1 MKRKFITVLAV
12 LILLPAFLFAVPVV
26 VTWEWLLE
34 DPLVTTFRYQVDG
47 EEEDNWTVV
56 DSSVTSYTERGLDG
70 TVDHSLYLQQ
80 SYDGVHFSGSAI
92 SVAEAMFPPEEEV
105 PVVASEP
112 VPAAEEMVA
121 EEPVPVEEEMVA
133 EEPAPVAEEL
143 VAEEPAEEVVP
154 VEEEMVAEEPVPVA
168 EEIVA
173 EEPAEEVVP
182 IAEEVVAEETAEEV
196 VPVAEEVVAEET
208 AEEVVPV
215 AEEVVAEETA
225 EEVVPVTE
233 EVVAEEPA
241 EEAVPAAEEM
251 VAEEPVEEK
260 KEVESRSRTTL
271 TLGGTFNFQNPALN
285 NYHRFNLQ
293 AELGV
298 QLENLVTFN
307 DSLGMGVDLGL
318 AYSPY
323 LLNGWRAVVDDVIAF
338 DIGAAFGNFDQAGT
352 ISVAPML
359 NISMGKTDF
368 DIGLGGFLTWGPN
381 LATTSGDAFLYGAFA
396 KAALEYHFNKT
407 FSMGASAK
415 YGLILSEGTS
425 SMPQFA
431 EGTVYMGFSF

>member
-70 TVDHSLYLQQ
+70 TVDHALYLQQ
-80 SYDGVHFSGSAI
+80 SYDGVHFSGSAV

-112 VPAAEEMVA
+112 VPAV
-121 EEPVPVEEEMVA
+121 EEMVA
-133 EEPAPVAEEL
+133 EEPAPVAEEA
-143 VAEEPAEEVVP
+143 VTEEP
-154 VEEEMVAEEPVPVA
+154 
-168 EEIVA
+168 
-173 EEPAEEVVP
+173 
-182 IAEEVVAEETAEEV
+182 AEEV
-196 VPVAEEVVAEET
+196 VPVAEEVVAEEP

-215 AEEVVAEETA
+215 AEEVVAEEPA
-225 EEVVPVTE
+225 EEVVPVAE

-241 EEAVPAAEEM
+241 EEVVPVAEEVVAEEPVPVTEEVVAEKPAEEAVP

-271 TLGGTFNFQNPALN
+271 TMGGTFNFQNPALN

-293 AELGV
+293 AELG
-298 QLENLVTFN
+298 LHMENLVTFN
-307 DSLGMGVDLGL
+307 DSLGLGVDLGL

-323 LLNGWRAVVDDVIAF
+323 LINGWRDVFNDVIAF
-338 DIGAAFGNFDQAGT
+338 DIGPAFANFDQAGT

-368 DIGLGGFLTWGPN
+368 DIGLGGFLTWGPD
-381 LATTSGDAFLYGAFA
+381 LATDSGDAFLYGAFA

>member
-47 EEEDNWTVV
+47 EEENNWTVV

-70 TVDHSLYLQQ
+70 TIDHALYLQQ

-92 SVAEAMFPPEEEV
+92 SVAEAMFPPEEDV
-105 PVVASEP
+105 PMVASEP
-112 VPAAEEMVA
+112 VPA
-121 EEPVPVEEEMVA
+121 VEEI
-133 EEPAPVAEEL
+133 
-143 VAEEPAEEVVP
+143 
-154 VEEEMVAEEPVPVA
+154 VAEEPVPVA

-182 IAEEVVAEETAEEV
+182 VAEEIVAEEPAEEV
-196 VPVAEEVVAEET
+196 VPVAEEVVAEEP

-215 AEEVVAEETA
+215 AEEVVAEEPAEEMVPVAVEAATEEPA
-225 EEVVPVTE
+225 EEVVPV
-233 EVVAEEPA
+233 AEAPPQA
-241 EEAVPAAEEM
+241 
-251 VAEEPVEEK
+251 VEEK

-271 TLGGTFNFQNPALN
+271 TLGGTINFQNPALN

-298 QLENLVTFN
+298 HMKNLKTFN
-307 DSLGMGVDLGL
+307 DSLGLGVDLGL

-323 LLNGWRAVVDDVIAF
+323 LLNGWRAVFDDVVAF
-338 DIGAAFGNFDQAGT
+338 DIGAAFANFDQAGT
-352 ISVAPML
+352 FSVAPML

-368 DIGLGGFLTWGPN
+368 DIGLGGFLTWGPS
-381 LATTSGDAFLYGAFA
+381 LATDSGDAFLYGAFA

-415 YGLILSEGTS
+415 YGLIVSEGTS
-425 SMPQFA
+425 NMPQFA

>member
-70 TVDHSLYLQQ
+70 TVDHTLYLQQ
-80 SYDGVHFSGSAI
+80 SYDGVHFSESAI

-112 VPAAEEMVA
+112 VPAV
-121 EEPVPVEEEMVA
+121 
-133 EEPAPVAEEL
+133 
-143 VAEEPAEEVVP
+143 
-154 VEEEMVAEEPVPVA
+154 EEMVAEEPVPVA
-168 EEIVA
+168 EEVVA
-173 EEPAEEVVP
+173 EEPAPV
-182 IAEEVVAEETAEEV
+182 AEEVVAEEPTEEVVPLAEEVVAEEPAEEV
-196 VPVAEEVVAEET
+196 VPVAEEVVAEEP
-208 AEEVVPV
+208 AKEVVPV
-215 AEEVVAEETA
+215 AEEVVAEEP
-225 EEVVPVTE
+225 VPVTE

-241 EEAVPAAEEM
+241 EEAVH

-271 TLGGTFNFQNPALN
+271 TMGGTFNFQNPDLN
-285 NYHRFNLQ
+285 NYHRYNLQ

-298 QLENLVTFN
+298 HMENLVTFN
-307 DSLGMGVDLGL
+307 DSLGLGIDLGL

-323 LLNGWRAVVDDVIAF
+323 LESAYGWRNAATDALAF
-338 DIGAAFGNFDQAGT
+338 DLSTVLSNFDHAIT

-368 DIGLGGFLTWGPN
+368 DIGLGGFLTWGPE
-381 LATTSGDAFLYGAFA
+381 LATDNGDEFLYGAFA

>member
-70 TVDHSLYLQQ
+70 TVDHTLYLQQ
-80 SYDGVHFSGSAI
+80 SYDGVHFSESAI

-112 VPAAEEMVA
+112 VPAV
-121 EEPVPVEEEMVA
+121 
-133 EEPAPVAEEL
+133 
-143 VAEEPAEEVVP
+143 
-154 VEEEMVAEEPVPVA
+154 EEMVAEEPVPVA
-168 EEIVA
+168 EEVVA

-182 IAEEVVAEETAEEV
+182 VDEEVVAEEPAEEV
-196 VPVAEEVVAEET
+196 VPVAEEVVAEE
-208 AEEVVPV
+208 P
-215 AEEVVAEETA
+215 
-225 EEVVPVTE
+225 VPVTE

-241 EEAVPAAEEM
+241 EEAVH

-271 TLGGTFNFQNPALN
+271 TMGGTFNFQNPDLN
-285 NYHRFNLQ
+285 NYHRYNLQ

-298 QLENLVTFN
+298 HMENLVTFN
-307 DSLGMGVDLGL
+307 DSLGLGIDLGL

-323 LLNGWRAVVDDVIAF
+323 LESAYGWRNAATDALAF
-338 DIGAAFGNFDQAGT
+338 DLSTVLSNFDHAIT

-368 DIGLGGFLTWGPN
+368 DIGLGGFLTWGPE
-381 LATTSGDAFLYGAFA
+381 LATDNGDEFLYGAFA

>member
-47 EEEDNWTVV
+47 EEEDNWTIV

-70 TVDHSLYLQQ
+70 TVDHALYLQQ

-121 EEPVPVEEEMVA
+121 EEP
-133 EEPAPVAEEL
+133 APVA
-143 VAEEPAEEVVP
+143 
-154 VEEEMVAEEPVPVA
+154 EEMVAEEPVPVA
-168 EEIVA
+168 EEIIA
-173 EEPAEEVVP
+173 EEP
-182 IAEEVVAEETAEEV
+182 AEEV
-196 VPVAEEVVAEET
+196 VPVAEEVVAEEP

-215 AEEVVAEETA
+215 AEEVVAEEPA
-225 EEVVPVTE
+225 EEVIPVAE

-241 EEAVPAAEEM
+241 EEAVPAAEKM

-271 TLGGTFNFQNPALN
+271 TLGGTFNFQSPALN

-352 ISVAPML
+352 LSVAPML

-368 DIGLGGFLTWGPN
+368 DIGLGGFLTWGPD
-381 LATTSGDAFLYGAFA
+381 LATDSGDSFLYGAFA

>member
-47 EEEDNWTVV
+47 EEENNWTVV

-70 TVDHSLYLQQ
+70 TVDHALYLQQ

-92 SVAEAMFPPEEEV
+92 SIAEAMFPPEEEV

-112 VPAAEEMVA
+112 VPAV
-121 EEPVPVEEEMVA
+121 
-133 EEPAPVAEEL
+133 
-143 VAEEPAEEVVP
+143 
-154 VEEEMVAEEPVPVA
+154 EEMVAEEPVPVA

-182 IAEEVVAEETAEEV
+182 VAEEIVAEEPAEEV
-196 VPVAEEVVAEET
+196 VPVAEEVVAEEP
-208 AEEVVPV
+208 AEEMVPV
-215 AEEVVAEETA
+215 AEEVVAEEPAEEMVPVAVEAATEEPT
-225 EEVVPVTE
+225 EEVVPV
-233 EVVAEEPA
+233 AEAPPQA
-241 EEAVPAAEEM
+241 
-251 VAEEPVEEK
+251 VEEK

-271 TLGGTFNFQNPALN
+271 TMGGTFNFQSPALN
-285 NYHRFNLQ
+285 SYHRFNLQ
-293 AELGV
+293 AELG
-298 QLENLVTFN
+298 LHMENLVTFN

-338 DIGAAFGNFDQAGT
+338 DIGAAFANFDQAGT

-368 DIGLGGFLTWGPN
+368 DIGLGGFLTWGPG
-381 LATTSGDAFLYGAFA
+381 LATDSGDAFLYGAFA

>member
-70 TVDHSLYLQQ
+70 TVDHALYLQQ

-112 VPAAEEMVA
+112 VPAV
-121 EEPVPVEEEMVA
+121 EEMVA
-133 EEPAPVAEEL
+133 EEPAPVAEEV
-143 VAEEPAEEVVP
+143 VAEEP
-154 VEEEMVAEEPVPVA
+154 
-168 EEIVA
+168 
-173 EEPAEEVVP
+173 
-182 IAEEVVAEETAEEV
+182 AEEV
-196 VPVAEEVVAEET
+196 VPVAEEVVAEEP

-215 AEEVVAEETA
+215 AEEVVAEEPA
-225 EEVVPVTE
+225 EEVVPVAEEVVAEEPAEEVVPVAEEVVAEEPVPVTE

-241 EEAVPAAEEM
+241 EEAVP

-271 TLGGTFNFQNPALN
+271 TMGGTFNFQSPALSRSSTDD
-285 NYHRFNLQ
+285 YHRFNLQ
-293 AELGV
+293 AELG
-298 QLENLVTFN
+298 LHMENLVTFN
-307 DSLGMGVDLGL
+307 DSLGLGVDLGL

-323 LLNGWRAVVDDVIAF
+323 LINSWRDVFNDVIAF
-338 DIGAAFGNFDQAGT
+338 DIGPAFANFDQAGT

-368 DIGLGGFLTWGPN
+368 DIGLGGFLTWGPD
-381 LATTSGDAFLYGAFA
+381 LATDSGDQLLYGAFA

>member
-1 MKRKFITVLAV
+1 MIAVAPQRVAERSFIDMKRKFITVLAV

-70 TVDHSLYLQQ
+70 TVDHTLYLQQ
-80 SYDGVHFSGSAI
+80 SYDGVHFSESAI

-112 VPAAEEMVA
+112 VPVAEEMVA
-121 EEPVPVEEEMVA
+121 EEPT
-133 EEPAPVAEEL
+133 
-143 VAEEPAEEVVP
+143 EEVVP
-154 VEEEMVAEEPVPVA
+154 L
-168 EEIVA
+168 
-173 EEPAEEVVP
+173 
-182 IAEEVVAEETAEEV
+182 AEEVVAEEPTEEVVPLAEEVVAEEPAEEV
-196 VPVAEEVVAEET
+196 VPVAEEVVAEEP
-208 AEEVVPV
+208 AKEVVPV
-215 AEEVVAEETA
+215 AEEVVAEEP
-225 EEVVPVTE
+225 VPVTE

-241 EEAVPAAEEM
+241 EEAVH

-271 TLGGTFNFQNPALN
+271 TMGGTFNFQSPDQAK
-285 NYHRFNLQ
+285 YHRYNLQ

-298 QLENLVTFN
+298 HMENLVTFN
-307 DSLGMGVDLGL
+307 DSLGLGIDLGL

-323 LLNGWRAVVDDVIAF
+323 LESAYGWRNVATDTLAF
-338 DIGAAFGNFDQAGT
+338 DLSTVLSNFDHAIT

-368 DIGLGGFLTWGPN
+368 DIGLGGFLTWGPE
-381 LATTSGDAFLYGAFA
+381 LATDSGDEFLYGAFA

>member
-70 TVDHSLYLQQ
+70 TVDHALYLQQ
-80 SYDGVHFSGSAI
+80 SYDGVHFSGSAV

-112 VPAAEEMVA
+112 APAA
-121 EEPVPVEEEMVA
+121 EEMVA
-133 EEPAPVAEEL
+133 EEPAPVAEEV
-143 VAEEPAEEVVP
+143 VAEEP
-154 VEEEMVAEEPVPVA
+154 
-168 EEIVA
+168 
-173 EEPAEEVVP
+173 
-182 IAEEVVAEETAEEV
+182 AEEV
-196 VPVAEEVVAEET
+196 VPVAEEVVAEEP

-215 AEEVVAEETA
+215 AEEVVAEEPA
-225 EEVVPVTE
+225 EEVVPVAEEVVAEEPAEEVVPVAEEVVAEEPAEEVVPVAEEVVAEEPVPVTE
-233 EVVAEEPA
+233 EVVAEKPA

-271 TLGGTFNFQNPALN
+271 TMGGTFNFQNPALN

-293 AELGV
+293 AELG
-298 QLENLVTFN
+298 LHMENLVTFN
-307 DSLGMGVDLGL
+307 DSLGLGVDLGL

-323 LLNGWRAVVDDVIAF
+323 LINGWRDVFNDVIAF
-338 DIGAAFGNFDQAGT
+338 DIGPAFANFDQAGT

-368 DIGLGGFLTWGPN
+368 DIGLGGFLTWGPD
-381 LATTSGDAFLYGAFA
+381 LATDSGDAFLYGAFA

-425 SMPQFA
+425 NMPQFA

>member
-1 MKRKFITVLAV
+1 MIAVAPQRVAERSFIDMKRKFITVLAV

-47 EEEDNWTVV
+47 EEEDNWTIV

-70 TVDHSLYLQQ
+70 TVDHALYLQQ

-121 EEPVPVEEEMVA
+121 EEP
-133 EEPAPVAEEL
+133 APVA
-143 VAEEPAEEVVP
+143 
-154 VEEEMVAEEPVPVA
+154 EEMVAEEPVPVA
-168 EEIVA
+168 EEIIA
-173 EEPAEEVVP
+173 EEP
-182 IAEEVVAEETAEEV
+182 AEEV
-196 VPVAEEVVAEET
+196 VPVAEEVVAEEP

-215 AEEVVAEETA
+215 AEEVVAEEPA
-225 EEVVPVTE
+225 EEVIPVAE

-271 TLGGTFNFQNPALN
+271 TLGGTFNFQSPALN

-352 ISVAPML
+352 LSVAPML

-368 DIGLGGFLTWGPN
+368 DIGLGGFLTWGPD
-381 LATTSGDAFLYGAFA
+381 LATDSGDSFLYGAFA

>member
-1 MKRKFITVLAV
+1 MIAAAPQRVAERSFIDMKRKFITVLAV

-70 TVDHSLYLQQ
+70 TVDHALYLQQ

-112 VPAAEEMVA
+112 VPAV
-121 EEPVPVEEEMVA
+121 EEMVA
-133 EEPAPVAEEL
+133 EEPAPVAEEV
-143 VAEEPAEEVVP
+143 VAEEP
-154 VEEEMVAEEPVPVA
+154 
-168 EEIVA
+168 
-173 EEPAEEVVP
+173 
-182 IAEEVVAEETAEEV
+182 AEEV
-196 VPVAEEVVAEET
+196 VPVAEEVVAEEP

-215 AEEVVAEETA
+215 AEEVVAEEPA
-225 EEVVPVTE
+225 EEVVPVAE

-241 EEAVPAAEEM
+241 EEVVPVAEEVVAEEPVPVTEEVVAEKPAEEAVP

-271 TLGGTFNFQNPALN
+271 TMGGTFNFQNLALN

-293 AELGV
+293 AELG
-298 QLENLVTFN
+298 LYMENLVTFN
-307 DSLGMGVDLGL
+307 DSLGLGVDLGL

-323 LLNGWRAVVDDVIAF
+323 LINGWRDVFNDVIAF
-338 DIGAAFGNFDQAGT
+338 DIGPAFANFDQAGT

-368 DIGLGGFLTWGPN
+368 DIGLGGFLTWGPD
-381 LATTSGDAFLYGAFA
+381 LATDSGDAFLYGAFA

>member
-47 EEEDNWTVV
+47 EEENNWTVV

-70 TVDHSLYLQQ
+70 TVDHALYLQQ

-92 SVAEAMFPPEEEV
+92 SIAEAMFPPEEEV

-112 VPAAEEMVA
+112 VPAV
-121 EEPVPVEEEMVA
+121 
-133 EEPAPVAEEL
+133 
-143 VAEEPAEEVVP
+143 
-154 VEEEMVAEEPVPVA
+154 EEMVAEEPVPVA

-182 IAEEVVAEETAEEV
+182 VAEEIVAEEPAEEV
-196 VPVAEEVVAEET
+196 VPVAEEVVAEEP

-215 AEEVVAEETA
+215 AEEVVAEEPAEEMVPVAVEAATEEPT
-225 EEVVPVTE
+225 EEVVPV
-233 EVVAEEPA
+233 AEAPPQA
-241 EEAVPAAEEM
+241 
-251 VAEEPVEEK
+251 VEEK

-271 TLGGTFNFQNPALN
+271 TMGGTFNFQSEALN
-285 NYHRFNLQ
+285 APVYENFNLQ
-293 AELGV
+293 AELG
-298 QLENLVTFN
+298 LHMENLVTFN
-307 DSLGMGVDLGL
+307 DSLGMGVDLGF

-323 LLNGWRAVVDDVIAF
+323 LKSAYGWRNVAKDTLAF
-338 DIGAAFGNFDQAGT
+338 DLSTVLSNFDHAIT

-368 DIGLGGFLTWGPN
+368 DIGLGGFLTWGPG
-381 LATTSGDAFLYGAFA
+381 LATDSGDAFLYGAFA

>member
-1 MKRKFITVLAV
+1 MKRKFITVFAA

-47 EEEDNWTVV
+47 EKEDNWTVV

-70 TVDHSLYLQQ
+70 TVDHTLYLQQ
-80 SYDGVHFSGSAI
+80 SYDGEHFSGSAA

-112 VPAAEEMVA
+112 APATEEIVA
-121 EEPVPVEEEMVA
+121 EEPAPVAEEVVA

-143 VAEEPAEEVVP
+143 VAEEPAPVAEEL
-154 VEEEMVAEEPVPVA
+154 VAEEPVSA
-168 EEIVA
+168 
-173 EEPAEEVVP
+173 AEEV
-182 IAEEVVAEETAEEV
+182 A
-196 VPVAEEVVAEET
+196 
-208 AEEVVPV
+208 
-215 AEEVVAEETA
+215 
-225 EEVVPVTE
+225 
-233 EVVAEEPA
+233 VVAEEPA
-241 EEAVPAAEEM
+241 AETPLL

-260 KEVESRSRTTL
+260 KKAESRSRTTL
-271 TLGGTFNFQNPALN
+271 TLGGTFNFQDPALN
-285 NYHRFNLQ
+285 IYHKYNLQ

-298 QLENLVTFN
+298 HMENLLTFN
-307 DSLGMGVDLGL
+307 DSLGLGVDLGL

-323 LLNGWRAVVDDVIAF
+323 LYSSYGWTNTAEDVLAF
-338 DIGAAFGNFDQAGT
+338 DFSTALSNFDQAGT
-352 ISVAPML
+352 ISIAPML

-368 DIGLGGFLTWGPN
+368 DIGIGGFLTWGPD

-407 FSMGASAK
+407 FSLGASAK

>member
-1 MKRKFITVLAV
+1 MIAAAPQRVAERSFIDMKRKFITVLAV

-70 TVDHSLYLQQ
+70 TVDHALYLQQ

-112 VPAAEEMVA
+112 VPAV
-121 EEPVPVEEEMVA
+121 EEMVA
-133 EEPAPVAEEL
+133 EEPAPVAEEV
-143 VAEEPAEEVVP
+143 VAEEP
-154 VEEEMVAEEPVPVA
+154 
-168 EEIVA
+168 
-173 EEPAEEVVP
+173 
-182 IAEEVVAEETAEEV
+182 AEEV
-196 VPVAEEVVAEET
+196 VPVAEEVVAEEP

-215 AEEVVAEETA
+215 AEEVVAEEPA
-225 EEVVPVTE
+225 EEVVPVAEEVVAEEPVPVTE
-233 EVVAEEPA
+233 EVVAEKPA
-241 EEAVPAAEEM
+241 EEAVP

-271 TLGGTFNFQNPALN
+271 TMGGTFNFQNPALN

-293 AELGV
+293 AELG
-298 QLENLVTFN
+298 LHMENLVTFN
-307 DSLGMGVDLGL
+307 DSLGLGVDLGL

-323 LLNGWRAVVDDVIAF
+323 LINGWRDVFNDVIAF
-338 DIGAAFGNFDQAGT
+338 DIGPAFANFDQAGT

-368 DIGLGGFLTWGPN
+368 DIGLGGFLTWGPD
-381 LATTSGDAFLYGAFA
+381 LATDSGDAFLYGAFA

>member
-70 TVDHSLYLQQ
+70 TVDHALYLQQ

-112 VPAAEEMVA
+112 VPAV
-121 EEPVPVEEEMVA
+121 EEMVA
-133 EEPAPVAEEL
+133 EEPAPVAEEV
-143 VAEEPAEEVVP
+143 VAEEP
-154 VEEEMVAEEPVPVA
+154 
-168 EEIVA
+168 
-173 EEPAEEVVP
+173 
-182 IAEEVVAEETAEEV
+182 AEEV
-196 VPVAEEVVAEET
+196 VPVAEEVVAEEP

-215 AEEVVAEETA
+215 AEEVVAEEPA
-225 EEVVPVTE
+225 EEVVPVAEEVVAEEPAEEVVPVAEEVVAEEPVPVTE

-241 EEAVPAAEEM
+241 EEAVP

-271 TLGGTFNFQNPALN
+271 TMGGTFNFQSPALSRSSTDD
-285 NYHRFNLQ
+285 YHRFNLQ
-293 AELGV
+293 AELG
-298 QLENLVTFN
+298 LHMENLVTFN
-307 DSLGMGVDLGL
+307 DSLGLGVDLGL

-323 LLNGWRAVVDDVIAF
+323 LINSWRDVFNDVIAF
-338 DIGAAFGNFDQAGT
+338 DIGPAFANFDQAGT

-359 NISMGKTDF
+359 NISMG
-368 DIGLGGFLTWGPN
+368 
-381 LATTSGDAFLYGAFA
+381 
-396 KAALEYHFNKT
+396 
-407 FSMGASAK
+407 
-415 YGLILSEGTS
+415 
-425 SMPQFA
+425 
-431 EGTVYMGFSF
+431 

>member
-1 MKRKFITVLAV
+1 MKRKFITVFAA

-47 EEEDNWTVV
+47 EKEDNWTVV

-70 TVDHSLYLQQ
+70 TVDHTLYLQQ
-80 SYDGVHFSGSAI
+80 SYDGEHFSGSAA

-112 VPAAEEMVA
+112 APATEEI
-121 EEPVPVEEEMVA
+121 VA
-133 EEPAPVAEEL
+133 EEPAPVAEEV
-143 VAEEPAEEVVP
+143 VAEEPA
-154 VEEEMVAEEPVPVA
+154 
-168 EEIVA
+168 
-173 EEPAEEVVP
+173 
-182 IAEEVVAEETAEEV
+182 
-196 VPVAEEVVAEET
+196 PVAEEVVAEEP
-208 AEEVVPV
+208 APV
-215 AEEVVAEETA
+215 AEEVVAEEPA
-225 EEVVPVTE
+225 PVAE
-233 EVVAEEPA
+233 EVVAEEPVAAA
-241 EEAVPAAEEM
+241 EEVAVVAEEPAAETPLL

-260 KEVESRSRTTL
+260 KKAESRSRTTL
-271 TLGGTFNFQNPALN
+271 TLGGTFNFQDPALN
-285 NYHRFNLQ
+285 IYHKYNLQ

-298 QLENLVTFN
+298 HMENLLTFN
-307 DSLGMGVDLGL
+307 DSLGLGVDLGL

-323 LLNGWRAVVDDVIAF
+323 LYSSYGWTNTAEDVLAF
-338 DIGAAFGNFDQAGT
+338 DFSTALSNFDQAGT
-352 ISVAPML
+352 ISIAPML

-368 DIGLGGFLTWGPN
+368 DIGIGGFLTWGPD

-407 FSMGASAK
+407 FSLGASAK

>member
-47 EEEDNWTVV
+47 EEENNWTVV

-70 TVDHSLYLQQ
+70 TVDHALYLQQ

-92 SVAEAMFPPEEEV
+92 SIAEAMFPPEEEV

-112 VPAAEEMVA
+112 VPAV
-121 EEPVPVEEEMVA
+121 
-133 EEPAPVAEEL
+133 
-143 VAEEPAEEVVP
+143 
-154 VEEEMVAEEPVPVA
+154 EEMVAEEPVPVA

-182 IAEEVVAEETAEEV
+182 VAEEIVAEEPAEEV
-196 VPVAEEVVAEET
+196 VPVAEEVVAEEP

-215 AEEVVAEETA
+215 AEEVVAEEPAEEMVPVAVEAATEEPT
-225 EEVVPVTE
+225 EEVVPV
-233 EVVAEEPA
+233 AEAPPQA
-241 EEAVPAAEEM
+241 
-251 VAEEPVEEK
+251 VEEK

-271 TLGGTFNFQNPALN
+271 TMGGTFNFQSPALN
-285 NYHRFNLQ
+285 SYHRFNLQ
-293 AELGV
+293 AELG
-298 QLENLVTFN
+298 LHMENLVTFN

-338 DIGAAFGNFDQAGT
+338 DIGAAFANFDQAGT

-368 DIGLGGFLTWGPN
+368 DIGLGGFLTWGPG
-381 LATTSGDAFLYGAFA
+381 LATDSGDAFLYGAFA

>member
-1 MKRKFITVLAV
+1 MIAVAPQRVAERSFIDMKRKFITVLAV

-70 TVDHSLYLQQ
+70 TVDHTLYLQQ
-80 SYDGVHFSGSAI
+80 SYDGVHFSESAI

-112 VPAAEEMVA
+112 VPVAEEMVA
-121 EEPVPVEEEMVA
+121 EEPTEEVVPLAEEVVA
-133 EEPAPVAEEL
+133 EEPTEEVVPLAEEVVAEEPTEEVVPL
-143 VAEEPAEEVVP
+143 AEEVVAEEPTEEVVPLAEEVVAEEPAEEVVP
-154 VEEEMVAEEPVPVA
+154 L
-168 EEIVA
+168 
-173 EEPAEEVVP
+173 
-182 IAEEVVAEETAEEV
+182 AEEVVAEEPAEEV
-196 VPVAEEVVAEET
+196 VPVAEEVVAEK
-208 AEEVVPV
+208 
-215 AEEVVAEETA
+215 
-225 EEVVPVTE
+225 
-233 EVVAEEPA
+233 PA

-251 VAEEPVEEK
+251 VAEEPMEEK
-260 KEVESRSRTTL
+260 KVESRSRTTL
-271 TLGGTFNFQNPALN
+271 TMGGTFNFQSPDQAK
-285 NYHRFNLQ
+285 YHRYNLQ

-298 QLENLVTFN
+298 HMENLVTFN
-307 DSLGMGVDLGL
+307 DSLGLGIDLGL

-323 LLNGWRAVVDDVIAF
+323 LESAYGWRNAATDALAF
-338 DIGAAFGNFDQAGT
+338 DLSTVLSNFDHAIT

-368 DIGLGGFLTWGPN
+368 DIGLGGFLTWGPE
-381 LATTSGDAFLYGAFA
+381 LATDSGDEFLYGAFA

>member
-1 MKRKFITVLAV
+1 MKRKFITVFAA

-47 EEEDNWTVV
+47 EKEDNWTVV

-70 TVDHSLYLQQ
+70 TVDHTLYLQQ
-80 SYDGVHFSGSAI
+80 SYDGEHFSGSAA

-112 VPAAEEMVA
+112 APATEEI
-121 EEPVPVEEEMVA
+121 VA
-133 EEPAPVAEEL
+133 EEPAPVAEE
-143 VAEEPAEEVVP
+143 V
-154 VEEEMVAEEPVPVA
+154 VAEEPVA
-168 EEIVA
+168 A
-173 EEPAEEVVP
+173 AEEV
-182 IAEEVVAEETAEEV
+182 A
-196 VPVAEEVVAEET
+196 
-208 AEEVVPV
+208 
-215 AEEVVAEETA
+215 
-225 EEVVPVTE
+225 
-233 EVVAEEPA
+233 VVAEEPA
-241 EEAVPAAEEM
+241 AETPLL

-260 KEVESRSRTTL
+260 KKAESRSRTTL
-271 TLGGTFNFQNPALN
+271 TLGGTFNFQDPALN
-285 NYHRFNLQ
+285 IYHKYNLQ

-298 QLENLVTFN
+298 HMENLLTFN
-307 DSLGMGVDLGL
+307 DSLGLGVDLGL

-323 LLNGWRAVVDDVIAF
+323 LYSSYGWTNTAEDVLAF
-338 DIGAAFGNFDQAGT
+338 DFSTALSNFDQAGT
-352 ISVAPML
+352 ISIAPML

-368 DIGLGGFLTWGPN
+368 DIGIGGFLTWGPD

-407 FSMGASAK
+407 FSLGASAK

>member
-1 MKRKFITVLAV
+1 
-12 LILLPAFLFAVPVV
+12 
-26 VTWEWLLE
+26 
-34 DPLVTTFRYQVDG
+34 
-47 EEEDNWTVV
+47 V

-70 TVDHSLYLQQ
+70 TVDHTLYLQQ
-80 SYDGVHFSGSAI
+80 SYDGVHFSESAI

-112 VPAAEEMVA
+112 VPAV
-121 EEPVPVEEEMVA
+121 
-133 EEPAPVAEEL
+133 
-143 VAEEPAEEVVP
+143 
-154 VEEEMVAEEPVPVA
+154 EEMVAEEPVPVA
-168 EEIVA
+168 EEVVA
-173 EEPAEEVVP
+173 EEPAPV
-182 IAEEVVAEETAEEV
+182 AEEVVAEEPTEEVVPLAEEVVAEEPAEEV
-196 VPVAEEVVAEET
+196 VPVAEEVVAEEP
-208 AEEVVPV
+208 AKEVVPV
-215 AEEVVAEETA
+215 AEEVVAEEP
-225 EEVVPVTE
+225 VPVTE

-241 EEAVPAAEEM
+241 EEAVH

-271 TLGGTFNFQNPALN
+271 TMGGTFNFQNPDLN
-285 NYHRFNLQ
+285 NYHRYNLQ

-298 QLENLVTFN
+298 HMENLVTFN
-307 DSLGMGVDLGL
+307 DSLGLGIDLGL

-323 LLNGWRAVVDDVIAF
+323 LESAYGWRNAATDALAF
-338 DIGAAFGNFDQAGT
+338 DLSTVLSNFDHAIT

-368 DIGLGGFLTWGPN
+368 DIGLGGFLTWGPE
-381 LATTSGDAFLYGAFA
+381 LATDNGDEFLYGAFA

>member
-47 EEEDNWTVV
+47 EEEDNWTIV

-70 TVDHSLYLQQ
+70 TVDHALYLQQ

-121 EEPVPVEEEMVA
+121 EEP
-133 EEPAPVAEEL
+133 APVA
-143 VAEEPAEEVVP
+143 
-154 VEEEMVAEEPVPVA
+154 EEMVAEEPVPVA
-168 EEIVA
+168 EEIIA
-173 EEPAEEVVP
+173 EEP
-182 IAEEVVAEETAEEV
+182 AEEV
-196 VPVAEEVVAEET
+196 VPVAEEVVAEEP

-215 AEEVVAEETA
+215 AEEVVAEEPA
-225 EEVVPVTE
+225 EEVIPVAE

-271 TLGGTFNFQNPALN
+271 TLGGTFNFQSPALN

-352 ISVAPML
+352 LSVAPML

-368 DIGLGGFLTWGPN
+368 DIGLGGFLTWGPD
-381 LATTSGDAFLYGAFA
+381 LATDSGDSFLYGAFA

>member
-1 MKRKFITVLAV
+1 MKRKFITVFAA

-47 EEEDNWTVV
+47 EEEDNWTIV

-70 TVDHSLYLQQ
+70 TVNHSLYLQQ

-121 EEPVPVEEEMVA
+121 EEPA
-133 EEPAPVAEEL
+133 PAQ
-143 VAEEPAEEVVP
+143 
-154 VEEEMVAEEPVPVA
+154 

-173 EEPAEEVVP
+173 EEPAPAAEEVVTEAPAEEVVP
-182 IAEEVVAEETAEEV
+182 VAEEVVTEAPAEEV
-196 VPVAEEVVAEET
+196 VPVAEEVVAEAP

-215 AEEVVAEETA
+215 AEDAVAEEP
-225 EEVVPVTE
+225 VPVAE
-233 EVVAEEPA
+233 DAVAEEPA
-241 EEAVPAAEEM
+241 EEVVPVAEDAVAEKPAEEVAPEAEEM
-251 VAEEPVEEK
+251 VAEAPAAEEPVATEEPAEEK
-260 KEVESRSRTTL
+260 KEVVSRSRTTL
-271 TLGGTFNFQNPALN
+271 TMGGTFNFQYPKLN

-298 QLENLVTFN
+298 QMENLITFN

-323 LLNGWRAVVDDVIAF
+323 LNGGWRNVFEDVVAF
-338 DIGAAFGNFDQAGT
+338 DFGAVFGNFDQAGT

-368 DIGLGGFLTWGPN
+368 DIGLGGFLTWGPD
-381 LATTSGDAFLYGAFA
+381 LATNSGDVFLYGAFA

>member
-1 MKRKFITVLAV
+1 MIAVAPQRVAERSFIDMKRKFITVLAV

-70 TVDHSLYLQQ
+70 TVDHTLYLQQ
-80 SYDGVHFSGSAI
+80 SYDGVHFSESAI

-112 VPAAEEMVA
+112 VPAV
-121 EEPVPVEEEMVA
+121 
-133 EEPAPVAEEL
+133 
-143 VAEEPAEEVVP
+143 
-154 VEEEMVAEEPVPVA
+154 EEMVAEEPVPVA
-168 EEIVA
+168 EEVVA
-173 EEPAEEVVP
+173 EEPTEEVVP
-182 IAEEVVAEETAEEV
+182 VDEEVVAEEPAEEV
-196 VPVAEEVVAEET
+196 VPVAEEVVAEE
-208 AEEVVPV
+208 P
-215 AEEVVAEETA
+215 
-225 EEVVPVTE
+225 VPVTE

-241 EEAVPAAEEM
+241 EEAVH

-271 TLGGTFNFQNPALN
+271 TMGGTFNFQNPDLN
-285 NYHRFNLQ
+285 NYHRYNLQ

-298 QLENLVTFN
+298 HMENLVTFN
-307 DSLGMGVDLGL
+307 DSLGLGIDLGL

-323 LLNGWRAVVDDVIAF
+323 LESAYGWRNAATDALAF
-338 DIGAAFGNFDQAGT
+338 DLSTVLSNFDHAIT

-368 DIGLGGFLTWGPN
+368 DIGLGGFLTWGPE
-381 LATTSGDAFLYGAFA
+381 LATDNGDEFLYGAFA

>member
-1 MKRKFITVLAV
+1 MIAVAPQRVAERSFIDMKRKFITVLAV

-47 EEEDNWTVV
+47 EEENNWTVV

-70 TVDHSLYLQQ
+70 TVDHALYLQQ

-92 SVAEAMFPPEEEV
+92 SIAEAMFPPEEEV

-112 VPAAEEMVA
+112 VPAV
-121 EEPVPVEEEMVA
+121 
-133 EEPAPVAEEL
+133 
-143 VAEEPAEEVVP
+143 
-154 VEEEMVAEEPVPVA
+154 EEMVAEEPVPVA

-182 IAEEVVAEETAEEV
+182 VAEEIVAEEPAEEV
-196 VPVAEEVVAEET
+196 VPVAEEVVAEEP

-215 AEEVVAEETA
+215 AEEVVAEEPAEEMVPVAVEAATEEPT
-225 EEVVPVTE
+225 EEVVPV
-233 EVVAEEPA
+233 AEAPPQA
-241 EEAVPAAEEM
+241 
-251 VAEEPVEEK
+251 VEEK

-271 TLGGTFNFQNPALN
+271 TMGGTFNFQSPALN
-285 NYHRFNLQ
+285 SYHRFNLQ
-293 AELGV
+293 AELG
-298 QLENLVTFN
+298 LHMENLVTFN

-338 DIGAAFGNFDQAGT
+338 DIGAAFANFDQAGT

-368 DIGLGGFLTWGPN
+368 DIGLGGFLTWGPG
-381 LATTSGDAFLYGAFA
+381 LATDSGDAFLYGAFA

>member
-1 MKRKFITVLAV
+1 MIAVAPQRVAERSFIDMKRKFITVLAV

-70 TVDHSLYLQQ
+70 TVDHTLYLQQ
-80 SYDGVHFSGSAI
+80 SYDGVHFSESAI

-112 VPAAEEMVA
+112 VPAV
-121 EEPVPVEEEMVA
+121 
-133 EEPAPVAEEL
+133 
-143 VAEEPAEEVVP
+143 
-154 VEEEMVAEEPVPVA
+154 EEMVAEEPVPVA
-168 EEIVA
+168 EEVVA
-173 EEPAEEVVP
+173 EEPTEEVVP
-182 IAEEVVAEETAEEV
+182 VAEEVVAEEPAEEV
-196 VPVAEEVVAEET
+196 VPVAEEVVAEEPAEEVVPVDEEVVAEEP

-215 AEEVVAEETA
+215 AEEVVAEEP
-225 EEVVPVTE
+225 VPVTE

-241 EEAVPAAEEM
+241 EEAVH

-271 TLGGTFNFQNPALN
+271 TMGGTFNFQNPDLN
-285 NYHRFNLQ
+285 NYHRYNLQ

-298 QLENLVTFN
+298 HMENLVTFN
-307 DSLGMGVDLGL
+307 DSLGLGIDLGL

-323 LLNGWRAVVDDVIAF
+323 LESAYGWRNAATDALAF
-338 DIGAAFGNFDQAGT
+338 DLSTVLSNFDHAIT

-368 DIGLGGFLTWGPN
+368 DIGLGGFLTWGPE
-381 LATTSGDAFLYGAFA
+381 LATDNGDEFLYGAFA

>member
-1 MKRKFITVLAV
+1 MKRKFITVFAA

-47 EEEDNWTVV
+47 EKEDNWTVV

-70 TVDHSLYLQQ
+70 TVDHTLYLQQ
-80 SYDGVHFSGSAI
+80 SYDGEHFSGSAA

-112 VPAAEEMVA
+112 APATEEIVA
-121 EEPVPVEEEMVA
+121 EEPAPVAEEVVA

-143 VAEEPAEEVVP
+143 VAEEPAPVAEELVAEEPAP
-154 VEEEMVAEEPVPVA
+154 VAEELVAEEPVA
-168 EEIVA
+168 A
-173 EEPAEEVVP
+173 AEEV
-182 IAEEVVAEETAEEV
+182 A
-196 VPVAEEVVAEET
+196 
-208 AEEVVPV
+208 
-215 AEEVVAEETA
+215 
-225 EEVVPVTE
+225 
-233 EVVAEEPA
+233 VVAEEPA
-241 EEAVPAAEEM
+241 AETPLL

-260 KEVESRSRTTL
+260 KKAESRSRTTL
-271 TLGGTFNFQNPALN
+271 TLGGTFNFQDPALN
-285 NYHRFNLQ
+285 IYHKYNLQ

-298 QLENLVTFN
+298 HMENLLTFN
-307 DSLGMGVDLGL
+307 DSLGLGVDLGL

-323 LLNGWRAVVDDVIAF
+323 LYSSYGWTNTAEDVLAF
-338 DIGAAFGNFDQAGT
+338 DFSTALSNFDQAGT
-352 ISVAPML
+352 ISIAPML

-368 DIGLGGFLTWGPN
+368 DIGIGGFLTWGPD

-407 FSMGASAK
+407 FSLGASAK